1 MNATTKPVHRPVI
14 LLAEDEAIIAIELA
28 DSLQA
33 AGFDV
38 AGPFATCADAEEW
51 LKTAV
56 PDAAILDNLLKDGPC
71 DALASDLA
79 RRGVPV
85 IMFSGHDEPA
95 AVSST
100 EWKGSWVTKPVAF
113 PILLEALKREMR
125 NQP

>member
-1 MNATTKPVHRPVI
+1 MKPFGRPVI
-14 LLAEDEAIIAIELA
+14 LLAEDEAIIAIELT
-28 DSLQA
+28 DSLEA

-71 DALASDLA
+71 DALASDLSS
-79 RRGVPV
+79 RGIPV
-85 IMFSGHDEPA
+85 VVFSGHDEPP

-100 EWKGSWVTKPVAF
+100 EWRGTWVTKPVTF
-113 PILLEALKREMR
+113 PILLDTLRREMR
-125 NQP
+125 AQP